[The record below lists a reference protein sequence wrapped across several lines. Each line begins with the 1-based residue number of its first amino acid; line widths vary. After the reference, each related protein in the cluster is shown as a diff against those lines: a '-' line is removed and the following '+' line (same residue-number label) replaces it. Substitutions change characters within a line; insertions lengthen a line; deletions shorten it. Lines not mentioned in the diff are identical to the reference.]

1 MNMVTDHSPNEQL
14 LTLTREMFER
24 ATAGDWDQLTTLER
38 TRLPLLNK
46 IFAQGISG
54 NVELA
59 REVLA
64 MDEKTKKLAEAQ
76 MPILQEE
83 ILKMKNSGKASNAYQ
98 AIQNSTSNRD

>member
-1 MNMVTDHSPNEQL
+1 MATDLSPKEQL

-24 ATAGDWDQLTTLER
+24 ASAGEWDQLTTLEKA
-38 TRLPLLNK
+38 RLPLLNK
-46 IFAQGISG
+46 IFAEGISG

-59 REVLA
+59 KEVLA

-76 MPILQEE
+76 MPILQDE

-98 AIQNSTSNRD
+98 AVQNATSGRD

>member
-1 MNMVTDHSPNEQL
+1 MATDISPKEQL

-24 ATAGDWDQLTTLER
+24 ATAGEWDQLTTLER

-46 IFAQGISG
+46 FIAQGIPG
-54 NVELA
+54 NVEFA
-59 REVLA
+59 KEVLA

-83 ILKMKNSGKASNAYQ
+83 IQKMKNSGKASNAYQ
-98 AIQNSTSNRD
+98 AVQNATPSQD